1 MEELELYK
9 LSYYLP
15 HVIEC
20 VADDGF
26 RGVLIQLALKEV
38 DFDFQVKLADGNNF
52 QLRYIEGVKP
62 ILRPLTDL
70 KIEIYHNEKTFIP
83 FDWIHE
89 NFLGAKYDDDL
100 KTLFGFKTY
109 QHLPFA
115 LFQKL
120 LEWHFDIFN
129 LIQRDLAIDINTLS
143 VQNDG

>member
-20 VADDGF
+20 VTDDGF

-52 QLRYIEGVKP
+52 QCRYTEGVKP
-62 ILRPLTDL
+62 ILHPLSDL
-70 KIEIYHNEKTFIP
+70 KVEINHNGEIFTP
-83 FDWIHE
+83 NNWIHE
-89 NFLGAKYDDDL
+89 NYIGAKYDDDL

-129 LIQRDLAIDINTLS
+129 LIDKGLAIDINTLS

>member
-9 LSYYLP
+9 LSYYMP

-20 VADDGF
+20 IADDGF
-26 RGVLIQLALKEV
+26 RGVLMQLALKEI

-52 QLRYIEGVKP
+52 QWRYLEGVKP
-62 ILRPLTDL
+62 ILRPLSDL
-70 KIEIYHNEKTFIP
+70 KVEINQNGKIFTPNNWINENYI
-83 FDWIHE
+83 
-89 NFLGAKYDDDL
+89 GAKYDNGL

-129 LIQRDLAIDINTLS
+129 LIDKGLAVDINTLS
-143 VQNDG
+143 VE